1 MPKLITVT
9 ELAKHNK
16 KGDCWVSIDGK
27 VFDVS
32 TFIKDHPGGQQI
44 LLRQGG
50 TECSELFHEFHNKRV
65 LKKFGAKLYIGD
77 LDGGSGARARF

>member
-1 MPKLITVT
+1 MPKRITVT

-27 VFDVS
+27 VFD
-32 TFIKDHPGGQQI
+32 
-44 LLRQGG
+44 GG

-65 LKKFGAKLYIGD
+65 LKKFGAKLHIGD